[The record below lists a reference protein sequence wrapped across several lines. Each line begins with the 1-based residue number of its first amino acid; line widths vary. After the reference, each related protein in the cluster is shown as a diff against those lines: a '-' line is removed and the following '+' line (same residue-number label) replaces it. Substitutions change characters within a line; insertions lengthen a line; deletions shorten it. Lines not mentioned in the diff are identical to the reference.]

1 MARKTPRYLSLLP
14 IKSVVEELILKLLQS
29 PRCLRV
35 SVTDFETL
43 LEQTS
48 GTNRPTRADG
58 TTTGC
63 RMTVPQH
70 LKQYLVDDRWPS
82 YPRMGGQ
89 TPP

>member
-14 IKSVVEELILKLLQS
+14 NKSVVEELILKHLQS

-63 RMTVPQH
+63 WMTAPQH
-70 LKQYLVDDRWPS
+70 LQQYLIDDSWPS